1 MYDIGELAAVALAG
15 CIFGV
20 RKSKPWSGV
29 QKMWLHNVSFNQIK
43 KTDEA
48 TFNIMHFSE
57 VRATIP

>member
-1 MYDIGELAAVALAG
+1 MHDIRELAAVTLAG

-29 QKMWLHNVSFNQIK
+29 QKMGLHNVSPNQIK

-48 TFNIMHFSE
+48 TFNTMHFWR
-57 VRATIP
+57 V